1 MNWID
6 AGLIVLL
13 LASVIVGSKKGLV
26 RELSAFVVFFAALL
40 TSITYIDTF
49 AVWMYQHIGGSPLLS
64 AFVSFVLLLAVSY
77 AVFKLLGLLF
87 YKIASLKNQGKPDQI
102 GGALVGFLRGWVAVG
117 FLTFLVFLLPM
128 PDKFY
133 NYFGS
138 SFFGPVVAKTVP
150 FVYES
155 TTAVHPQNPSFMKK
169 IENTLLM
176 APAPSSKAGSPKI
189 SEDRA
194 EVLRTIRQLDRF
206 FNTSNTATDQS

>member
-49 AVWMYQHIGGSPLLS
+49 AVWMYNHIGGSPLLS
-64 AFVSFVLLLAVSY
+64 AFVSFVVLLAVSY
-77 AVFKLLGLLF
+77 AAFKLLGLLF
-87 YKIASLKNQGKPDQI
+87 YKVANLKNQGKPDQV
-102 GGALVGFLRGWVAVG
+102 GGALVGFMRGWVAIG

-128 PDKFY
+128 PEKFY
-133 NYFGS
+133 NYFGA
-138 SFFGPVVAKTVP
+138 SFFGPVMAKTLP
-150 FVYES
+150 FMYENTS
-155 TTAVHPQNPSFMKK
+155 IVHPQNPNFMKK

-176 APAPSSKAGSPKI
+176 NSATKSGSG
-189 SEDRA
+189 SVGEDRA

-206 FNTSNTATDQS
+206 FNTGSGQS

>member
-49 AVWMYQHIGGSPLLS
+49 AVWMYNHIGGSPLLS
-64 AFVSFVLLLAVSY
+64 AFVSFVVLLAVSY

-87 YKIASLKNQGKPDQI
+87 YKVANLKNQGKPDQV
-102 GGALVGFLRGWVAVG
+102 GGALVGFMRGWVAIG

-128 PDKFY
+128 PEKFY
-133 NYFGS
+133 NYFGA
-138 SFFGPVVAKTVP
+138 SFFGPVMAKTLP
-150 FVYES
+150 FMYENTS
-155 TTAVHPQNPSFMKK
+155 IVHPQNPNFMKK

-176 APAPSSKAGSPKI
+176 NSATKSGSG
-189 SEDRA
+189 SVGEDRA

-206 FNTSNTATDQS
+206 FNTGSGQS

>member
-49 AVWMYQHIGGSPLLS
+49 AVWMYDHVGGSPLLS
-64 AFVSFVLLLAVSY
+64 AFVSFVVLLAVSY
-77 AVFKLLGLLF
+77 AVFKLLGMLF
-87 YKIASLKNQGKPDQI
+87 YKVASLKNQGKPDQV
-102 GGALVGFLRGWVAVG
+102 GGALVGFMRGWVAVG
-117 FLTFLVFLLPM
+117 FLTFLLFLLPM
-128 PDKFY
+128 PEKFY
-133 NYFGS
+133 NYFGAS
-138 SFFGPVVAKTVP
+138 WFGPVVAKTVP
-150 FVYES
+150 FMYEGTS
-155 TTAVHPQNPSFMKK
+155 LVHPQNPSFMKK

-176 APAPSSKAGSPKI
+176 NSAAKSGSGTI
-189 SEDRA
+189 GEDRA

-206 FNTSNTATDQS
+206 FNTGSDQS

>member
-49 AVWMYQHIGGSPLLS
+49 AVWMYNHIGGSPLLS
-64 AFVSFVLLLAVSY
+64 AFVSFVVLLAVSY

-87 YKIASLKNQGKPDQI
+87 YKVANLKNQGKPDQV
-102 GGALVGFLRGWVAVG
+102 GGALVGFLRGWVAIG

-128 PDKFY
+128 PEKFY
-133 NYFGS
+133 NYFGA
-138 SFFGPVVAKTVP
+138 SFFGPVMAKTLP
-150 FVYES
+150 FMYENTS
-155 TTAVHPQNPSFMKK
+155 IVHPQNPNFMKK
-169 IENTLLM
+169 IEDTLLM
-176 APAPSSKAGSPKI
+176 NSATKSGSG
-189 SEDRA
+189 SVGEDRA

-206 FNTSNTATDQS
+206 FNTGSGQS